1 MKTIKNFTIVV
12 MAISLASC
20 GGKKNS
26 DEKIVLIPETTHIK
40 GDLGDYFNVV
50 DKEYTVTDD
59 WGDMVTIEVERTD
72 MDYSFDL
79 KGVEP
84 YGTSGKGVTG
94 HAGFG
99 VEILDEDGNVIAKTA
114 ATASGLSGMYS
125 SDDMKEALKLK
136 AGETGTVRW
145 SFHFDSDKKPAKFR
159 LTSSYEEVDSSNWDS
174 DSSSSDD
181 DDSSSSDDDDSYSNS
196 SSGSQDWD
204 ELLES
209 YEEYVDKYISYLKKA
224 SKGDMTALSEYPAL
238 MQKAQNFSDKMKNA
252 ESSMS
257 ASQWARYNKITMKM
271 LEAAQNMHE

>member
-12 MAISLASC
+12 MAIILASC

-252 ESSMS
+252 ESSMT

-271 LEAAQNMHE
+271 LEAAKEMDD